1 MFIIILLYVYI
12 RFYIYIYHYTYIYI
26 HIVCVRVCVYQK
38 VEKFCRGA
46 AGSLPGSI
54 QTGTDNTHLQA
65 PGTAIL
71 DKVPLG
77 CETTGRSDVE
87 TQTAY
92 HILSI
97 WEYWKHFKTRM
108 WLCAWRSLK
117 YPIHI
122 GQLQISAVNS
132 IKVASFITFRF
143 AFHCLSSLSCFL
155 IPAVSCVFPQL
166 PLLAGL
172 QQQSCSSFDTI
183 SW

>member
-1 MFIIILLYVYI
+1 MGVVLLPHLITGGCILYILLYNIYVCVCVIHYI
-12 RFYIYIYHYTYIYI
+12 YISLYIYIYIL
-26 HIVCVRVCVYQK
+26 CVYASVCTKK

-92 HILSI
+92 HILGI
-97 WEYWKHFKTRM
+97 
-108 WLCAWRSLK
+108 
-117 YPIHI
+117 
-122 GQLQISAVNS
+122 
-132 IKVASFITFRF
+132 
-143 AFHCLSSLSCFL
+143 
-155 IPAVSCVFPQL
+155 
-166 PLLAGL
+166 
-172 QQQSCSSFDTI
+172 
-183 SW
+183 